1 MTTDTIPKL
10 YLMVGIPGS
19 GKTTWVSRNFEKSI
33 KVVSTD
39 LIRRR
44 IYGYFPQELKDDLE
58 KMVWEAAIEEVR
70 SSLYGGANT
79 VLDSMALNTKFRSFL
94 IHRILEGKKCNVEII
109 AVFMDTPLE
118 ISIKRNREREKV
130 VNESTIK
137 MLSKFLEPPSR
148 EEGFNRIIQIYPRI

>member
-1 MTTDTIPKL
+1 MMPDTVAKL
-10 YLMVGIPGS
+10 YLMVGVPGS
-19 GKTTWVSRNFEKSI
+19 GKTTWISQNFGKDI

-39 LIRRR
+39 LIRRQ

-58 KMVWEAAIEEVR
+58 KMVWDAAIEEVR
-70 SSLYGGANT
+70 SSLYADADT
-79 VLDSMALNTKFRSFL
+79 VLDSMALSAKFRSFL
-94 IHRILEGKKCNVEII
+94 IHRIFEDKERNVEII

-130 VNESTIK
+130 VNESTIR

-148 EEGFNRIIQIYPRI
+148 EEGFNRIIQICPRT